1 MCAWGEVDPRNSLL
15 DSAHQLRCFLEGEC
29 HFVPVAIFLN
39 SLLDFAYQQCCYP
52 FSALLLLESLEGL
65 CHLFS
70 AWLLYSASV
79 VGPIDVR
86 HGGVEVISVVP
97 WVV

>member
-1 MCAWGEVDPRNSLL
+1 M
-15 DSAHQLRCFLEGEC
+15 
-29 HFVPVAIFLN
+29 PVAIFLN